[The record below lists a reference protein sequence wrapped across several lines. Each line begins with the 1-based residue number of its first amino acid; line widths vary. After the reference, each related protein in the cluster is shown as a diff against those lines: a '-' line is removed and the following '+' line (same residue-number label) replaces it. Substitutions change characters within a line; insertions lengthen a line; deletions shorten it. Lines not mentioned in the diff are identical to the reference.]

1 MRGPAC
7 APKSGAPN
15 RSPEGCAGWMTGP
28 KTIVIVS
35 SLGRDDFVAAGG
47 RLVLVVDEI
56 KLKVLNHSVDGNRDY
71 YLQHI
76 TLWSNLAFLHRI
88 IIILDD
94 ESAAQQLG
102 LFLTSLDVLGHAR
115 VNLQE
120 NLLLRSRSFDN
131 FHTHKVQEEN
141 TLGTRESLQRFRNFH
156 NGLSGD
162 YEEPQPQ
169 PFSAYEDLQ
178 KLGIDL
184 AEINSEEQLQELKDG
199 GVKRSRSVTKTLFK
213 PKEDESDGPPQ
224 SPIITLDETF

>member
-1 MRGPAC
+1 
-7 APKSGAPN
+7 
-15 RSPEGCAGWMTGP
+15 MTPP

-35 SLGRDDFVAAGG
+35 SLNRDDFVVAGT
-47 RLVLVVDEI
+47 RLILVVDEI
-56 KLKVLNHSVDGNRDY
+56 KLNVLNQAVDGNRDY

-94 ESAAQQLG
+94 ETAAQQLSE
-102 LFLTSLDVLGHAR
+102 FLASLHVLSHAR
-115 VNLQE
+115 INLQE

-141 TLGTRESLQRFRNFH
+141 TLGTQDSLKRFRNFH
-156 NGLSGD
+156 NGLGGD
-162 YEEPQPQ
+162 YKEPEPQ

-184 AEINSEEQLQELKDG
+184 SEFNSEEQLQELKEG